1 MWWDGGGTRNWSTR
15 LYRDWNLRAWEL
27 KPQLW
32 TYGTRPALE
41 IFWGKERIEEECIRK
56 GGGRDNSERSSV
68 CKPSRNVSTKRLHC
82 KAWLRPMRKWEWVRQ
97 KPRGR
102 IEWKNAFVHWALIFH
117 RHSKGDRSAGQGE
130 GQEKGNSVFC
140 ILKSHENVSW
150 SRLSAPSGGNL
161 ESLGLRL

>member
-1 MWWDGGGTRNWSTR
+1 MEAVPGIDLPGFTEIGTSEPG
-15 LYRDWNLRAWEL
+15 NLSLSSEHMEPDLHLRYSEEKKEL
-27 KPQLW
+27 
-32 TYGTRPALE
+32 RRSVLE
-41 IFWGKERIEEECIRK
+41 K
-56 GGGRDNSERSSV
+56 GGGRENSERSSV